1 MLQAVMEDR
10 DRLLSLL
17 VVMVVL
23 VLVVMARAR
32 ALVVLML
39 VPPMLVVARLR
50 SLAVMMAVLVVLV
63 MVGQV
68 RGIHVTTRSEDS
80 LVREGEVGVLH
91 YINYIIY
98 TPAQALTLHCHTDTP
113 WFLCVWTSSSG
124 GKQCAIQERSVSS
137 VCAGDPRIVISG
149 AATR

>member
-1 MLQAVMEDR
+1 MHMEAKFKDDILLQVVMEDR

-17 VVMVVL
+17 V
-23 VLVVMARAR
+23 
-32 ALVVLML
+32 LVVL
-39 VPPMLVVARLR
+39 
-50 SLAVMMAVLVVLV
+50 
-63 MVGQV
+63 VGQV

-98 TPAQALTLHCHTDTP
+98 TPGQALTLHCHTDTP